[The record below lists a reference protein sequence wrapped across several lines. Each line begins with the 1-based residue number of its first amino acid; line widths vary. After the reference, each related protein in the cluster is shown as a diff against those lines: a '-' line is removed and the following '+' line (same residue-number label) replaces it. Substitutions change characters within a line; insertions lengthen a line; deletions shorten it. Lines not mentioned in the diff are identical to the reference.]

1 MKENKEKEIKKDTT
15 IISPEKELKALVR
28 LSPTSI
34 NSWYKCPRSFFYS
47 YIEKQPTAPSIALVK
62 GSLVHKVLE
71 NFYKVFRASS
81 DEYFEEEFDKEWKKQ
96 ADTINKLELT
106 PEEYKKEK
114 EDTYNMILDYNEM
127 FKRKVKALM
136 IAGKVE
142 NERHAFYLLRP
153 KFREMWVED
162 KELKCAGFIDRVD
175 KGFDGMITLGDYK
188 TSSKYG
194 IGLPESFKRQLS
206 IYGLL
211 YNRTQHIMPNFVS
224 IIFLRYGEEY
234 ILEVTPSLLKYA
246 RNTIDNVWS
255 RTRSVSISDYPM
267 HEGILCG
274 WCPFKDICSGEQ
286 KYKETKSKESIKKL
300 FDKKEKK

>member
-1 MKENKEKEIKKDTT
+1 MKEKENKVDLTISKEKEIKA
-15 IISPEKELKALVR
+15 IAR
-28 LSPTSI
+28 LSPTSV
-34 NSWYKCPRSFFYS
+34 NTWSKCPREFYYS
-47 YIEKQPTAPSIALVK
+47 YMEKQPTAPNIALVK
-62 GSLVHKVLE
+62 GSVVHKVLE
-71 NFYKVFRASS
+71 LFYK
-81 DEYFEEEFDKEWKKQ
+81 EYRKDPKEFFEKAFEKAWKGEDKKIKQ
-96 ADTINKLELT
+96 IELT
-106 PEEYKKEK
+106 PEQLEKEK
-114 EDTYNMILDYNEM
+114 ADAYGMIMDYNYKFNM
-127 FKRKVKALM
+127 QVKALM
-136 IAGKVE
+136 RAEKVE